1 MKAVLTHSGRTLLA
15 LYFIFPGVMKF
26 VDWDR
31 HVALME
37 LHHMVMIPVLL
48 ASAGIIQIA
57 AGLCLLVN
65 KQVVVSALALAGMVL
80 IINFNLHDFWNTYEG
95 VNTQHET
102 QNFVKNLGIFAGLL
116 LIAAMNMTQPS
127 KDETRE

>member
-31 HVALME
+31 SVTLME
-37 LHHMVMIPVLL
+37 LHHMVMIPILL
-48 ASAGIIQIA
+48 ASAGVIQIA
-57 AGLCLLVN
+57 AGLCLFLN

-95 VNTQHET
+95 VDTRHET

-116 LIAAMNMTQPS
+116 LIAAINMAQPS
-127 KDETRE
+127 NDETRE

>member
-1 MKAVLTHSGRTLLA
+1 
-15 LYFIFPGVMKF
+15 MKF

-37 LHHMVMIPVLL
+37 LHNMVMIPVLL
-48 ASAGIIQIA
+48 ASAGLIQIA
-57 AGLCLLVN
+57 AGLCLLMN

-80 IINFNLHDFWNTYEG
+80 MINFNLHDFWNTYEG
-95 VNTQHET
+95 VDTRHET

-127 KDETRE
+127 NDEARE

>member
-37 LHHMVMIPVLL
+37 LHNMAMIPVLL
-48 ASAGIIQIA
+48 ASAGLIQIA
-57 AGLCLLVN
+57 AGLCLLMN
-65 KQVVVSALALAGMVL
+65 KQVVVSALALPAMVL
-80 IINFNLHDFWNTYEG
+80 MINFNLHDFWNTYEG
-95 VNTQHET
+95 LETRQET
-102 QNFVKNLGIFAGLL
+102 QKFDKNLGIFAG
-116 LIAAMNMTQPS
+116 
-127 KDETRE
+127 R

>member
-31 HVALME
+31 SVALME
-37 LHHMVMIPVLL
+37 LHNMVMIPVLL

-57 AGLCLLVN
+57 AGLCLLMN

-80 IINFNLHDFWNTYEG
+80 IINFNLHDFWNTYDG
-95 VNTQHET
+95 VNTRHET
-102 QNFVKNLGIFAGLL
+102 QNFVKNLAIFAGLL
-116 LIAAMNMTQPS
+116 LIAAMNMTQRS
-127 KDETRE
+127 NDETRE